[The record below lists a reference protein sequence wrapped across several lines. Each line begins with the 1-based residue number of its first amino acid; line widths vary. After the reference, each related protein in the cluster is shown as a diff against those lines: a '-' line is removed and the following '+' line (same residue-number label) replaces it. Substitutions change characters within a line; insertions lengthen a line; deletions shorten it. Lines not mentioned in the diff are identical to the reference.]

1 MPDIALRDRFRAL
14 RAKLHARPD
23 TEHEQALIR
32 VLIAPM
38 MVVYLYMALRFGQ
51 IGPTAF
57 DGVVFA
63 IVAEMLVAIALL
75 GLIVWKPGVSHVC
88 RIVGMVTDYGTSGLA
103 MVLIGEAG
111 APFAALYLWMTI
123 GNGHRFGP
131 RYLRLAIAMAAVG
144 FAIVILLTP
153 YWREH
158 LLLSSSLLL
167 AMVAVPAYQERLISA
182 LIEAKEESARA
193 SRAKTWFLAST
204 SHELRTPLTGV
215 IGMIDALEATPLRDD
230 QATYLRVARA
240 SARSLLALVHDVL
253 DISAIEA
260 GRLTVTKVDF
270 SLREMLADL
279 ETMLGTNAVQKGL
292 QFELDVQPDVRDA
305 LHADRDHLRQILV
318 NLIANAVKFTD
329 AGSVRVRVR
338 RANDD
343 GSELHFEVADTG
355 IGIPEHAKSKI
366 FEAFAQAHTG
376 RDRRFG
382 GTGLGTTIAR
392 ELTAQ
397 LGGRI
402 GFESQEGRGSTF
414 WVVLPVEAA
423 NDGVPQEK
431 PRSVKELIA
440 AHRAGWQGLEVLVV
454 DDQPTNRLVI
464 REVLTQAG
472 HHVHEAD
479 GGEAALELLAGH
491 RFDLV
496 ISDFH
501 MPGLTGLDM
510 LKELRVM
517 QAGEPPTPFILLTAD
532 LTHDA
537 REHADAAG
545 VSAFLSKPVDSVRL
559 LHAIEGAMG
568 NGPPP
573 PSNVISLE
581 ARRRAAAPV
590 PAVPQEETID
600 PVVLQELAEASSNAS
615 FLTGFVRG
623 SLDDARIAVAALE
636 AAGGRGDWDDFRD
649 RAHAIKGI
657 TANIGAVRVAALAG
671 AAMRRDTFGLTASWQ
686 ADCAEIRR
694 ALDAAE
700 DRVGAV
706 LATLVLP

>member
-1 MPDIALRDRFRAL
+1 MSLIALRDRFRAL
-14 RAKLHARPD
+14 SRQLRARPD

-38 MVVYLYMALRFGQ
+38 MVVYLYLALRSGQ
-51 IGPTAF
+51 IGVRAF
-57 DGVVFA
+57 DGVLFA
-63 IVAEMLVAIALL
+63 IVAEMVVAVVLVL
-75 GLIVWKPGVSHVC
+75 LIVRDRGVSHI
-88 RIVGMVTDYGTSGLA
+88 RRLVGMVTDYGTSGLA
-103 MVLIGEAG
+103 MVLIGEVG
-111 APFAALYLWMTI
+111 APFVALYLWMTI

-131 RYLRLAIAMAAVG
+131 RYLRVAIAMAAIG
-144 FAIVILLTP
+144 FIAVIVLTP

-158 LLLSSSLLL
+158 LLLSVSLLL

-182 LIEAKEESARA
+182 LIEAKEEAARA

-215 IGMIDALEATPLRDD
+215 IGMLDALEITPLRAE

-260 GRLTVTKVDF
+260 GRLTITKVDF

-279 ETMLGTNAVQKGL
+279 ETMFGTHAAAKGL
-292 QFELDVQPDVRDA
+292 QFELEVQPDVHDG
-305 LHADRDHLRQILV
+305 LHGDRDHLRQILV
-318 NLIANAVKFTD
+318 NLIANAIKFTD
-329 AGSVRVRVR
+329 TGQVGVRVR
-338 RANDD
+338 RENAD
-343 GSELHFEVADTG
+343 GSQLRFEVSDTG
-355 IGIPEHAKSKI
+355 IGIPEPAKARI
-366 FEAFAQAHTG
+366 FEAFSQAHTG

-392 ELTAQ
+392 ELALQ
-397 LGGRI
+397 LGGNI

-423 NDGVPQEK
+423 AGRVPQEK
-431 PRSVKELIA
+431 PQNVKELMA
-440 AHRAGWQGLEVLVV
+440 AHRAAWQGLEVLVV

-472 HHVHEAD
+472 HRVHEAD

-510 LKELRVM
+510 LRELRVM
-517 QAGEPPTPFILLTAD
+517 QAGGPATPFILLTAD

-545 VSAFLSKPVDSVRL
+545 VSAFLAKPVDSVRL
-559 LHAIEGAMG
+559 LQAIEGALG
-568 NGPPP
+568 GGPPP
-573 PSNVISLE
+573 DNVVSLD
-581 ARRRAAAPV
+581 ARRRAAAPT
-590 PAVPQEETID
+590 EEPID
-600 PVVLQELAEASSNAS
+600 PLVLQELAEASSNTS
-615 FLTGFVRG
+615 FLTGFVR
-623 SLDDARIAVAALE
+623 SSIDDVRIAIAAMEE
-636 AAGGRGDWDDFRD
+636 AGRIADWDDFRD

-671 AAMRRDTFGLTASWQ
+671 TAMRRDAFALACSWQ
-686 ADCAEIRR
+686 ADCTEIRR
-694 ALDAAE
+694 ALAAAE
-700 DRVGAV
+700 DRMGAL
-706 LATLVLP
+706 LATLVVP